1 MAELRAPVVIRDGC
15 SADLFCFL
23 CKLLLVLVQHRMD
36 CSKISNFGLVL
47 RGKSIG
53 VFDVG
58 VNASF
63 HQVVDDSD
71 VPPMKCFHQRGVAE
85 LASTTAEIGAVQVQ
99 AVEDFEL
106 V

>member
-1 MAELRAPVVIRDGC
+1 MAELRTPIVIRDRC

-36 CSKISNFGLVL
+36 CSKISNFCLVL
-47 RGKSIG
+47 RGESIG

-71 VPPMKCFHQRGVAE
+71 VPPMKRFHQRGVAE
-85 LASTTAEIGAVQVQ
+85 LTSTTAEIGAMQV
-99 AVEDFEL
+99 
-106 V
+106 